1 MFKQVGDQNYRV
13 AFPMVC
19 RPSPKREREVIIPLG
34 SSCRKGRCSNYFD
47 KSIVLIMILS
57 CQFLWLLVVL
67 KQKQLYKIFVWNIT
81 LVSITHQLLSRY
93 PWFSLPSPLPPP
105 FLFCLPNIPGA
116 KMFVLCRP
124 FAPFF
129 QPRNIDVSLLEKKGR
144 LKTSFFRLQQISRKM
159 SMMTI

>member
-1 MFKQVGDQNYRV
+1 
-13 AFPMVC
+13 MVC

-105 FLFCLPNIPGA
+105 FLFCLVCLTFLGP
-116 KMFVLCRP
+116 KCLYFVAHLP
-124 FAPFF
+124 PFF
-129 QPRNIDVSLLEKKGR
+129 SHAILMFPCLRKKGG
-144 LKTSFFRLQQISRKM
+144 
-159 SMMTI
+159 